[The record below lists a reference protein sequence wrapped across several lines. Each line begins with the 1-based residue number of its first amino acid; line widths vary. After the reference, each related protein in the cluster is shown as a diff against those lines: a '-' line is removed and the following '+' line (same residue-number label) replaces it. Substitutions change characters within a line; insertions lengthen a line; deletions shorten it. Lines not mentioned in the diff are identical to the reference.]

1 MLSLREVQESFF
13 RSIARVPGG
22 GSAHFDPALVETVE
36 ERGHLGSQA
45 RIDIYAQM
53 YFARLLEVLHED
65 FPRVAAILG
74 CERFDALIR
83 AYLARHPSTNPS
95 LRYLGRHFAEFLGT
109 REDLET
115 LPFLGDL
122 ARLEWARLEVFDAPD
137 VEPLRIESLHR
148 LAPDDWPELRLR
160 LISACR
166 TLRSDW
172 PVQEIWAAAESPVPQ
187 SEGFQPETT
196 NLRVWREG
204 FAVYHAKIDAVEQKA
219 LDCIEGGESFAVVCA
234 TLESLLP
241 AAEAAATAG
250 SLLLRWIE
258 DGILARLS

>member
-13 RSIARVPGG
+13 RSITCMPGG
-22 GSAHFDPALVETVE
+22 GSAYFDPALVKVVE
-36 ERGHLGSQA
+36 GRGQLDPQA

-53 YFARLLEVLHED
+53 YLARLLEVLHED
-65 FPRVAAILG
+65 FPRVTAILG

-95 LRYLGRHFAEFLGT
+95 LRYLGRHFVEFLST
-109 REDLET
+109 REELEM

-137 VEPLRIESLHR
+137 VEPLRIESLHG

-160 LISACR
+160 LIPACR

-172 PVQEIWAAAESPVPQ
+172 PVQEIWAAAEGEAPQ
-187 SEGFQPETT
+187 CEDVSQEKTH
-196 NLRVWREG
+196 LRVWREG
-204 FAVYHAKIDAVEQKA
+204 FVVYHAKIDVAEQQA
-219 LDCIEGGESFAVVCA
+219 LDCLGAGESFAVVCA

-258 DGILARLS
+258 DGILAGLP